1 MGPALPA
8 APMNLLA
15 IYLAG
20 LVATAVT
27 SWHADRAVE
36 PPQRNPVSCH
46 LLLALAWPLFL
57 AFLGCSALSA
67 WLRDTTS

>member
-1 MGPALPA
+1 MGHTPPA
-8 APMNLLA
+8 ATMNLFA

-20 LVATAVT
+20 LIATAVT
-27 SWHADRAVE
+27 SWRAERTVE
-36 PPQRNPVSCH
+36 PPQRNPISCH

-57 AFLGCSALSA
+57 GFLGCSALSA